1 MKSRGNKSRED
12 KYGPSSNSVG
22 VPGADGLEKQIIPTA
37 GSGKRGAEN
46 SVTTK
51 VLEGNQK
58 NMDADMEGLEEA
70 HQLAFKPEEGV
81 VTGQIDVGELGC
93 EGQAHQLA
101 FKPEEGVVT
110 GQIAVGELG
119 CEGQVYAEPKS
130 PPIKTTG
137 RKWKRA
143 ARKGPNSN
151 VLSGLP
157 SPIQRILSARKI
169 AKGRGRHGSASPVKR
184 SPTCNVTARDALRLL
199 PDPVT
204 HRYCP
209 LWVLYGVGPHGFLS
223 PPSSGFEPGRR
234 KKAVRADAVEH
245 PKRTVPVSNGV
256 GQEP

>member
-12 KYGPSSNSVG
+12 KNGPGSNSVG

-37 GSGKRGAEN
+37 GSGKGFSEGSDSGPLGGSEVSQVGPVMKENVSVLRGKQGAEN

-58 NMDADMEGLEEA
+58 NMDADMKGLEEA
-70 HQLAFKPEEGV
+70 HQLAFNPEEGV
-81 VTGQIDVGELGC
+81 VTGQI
-93 EGQAHQLA
+93 
-101 FKPEEGVVT
+101 T
-110 GQIAVGELG
+110 VGELG

-130 PPIKTTG
+130 SPIKTTG

-169 AKGRGRHGSASPVKR
+169 AKGRGRHGSVSPAKR
-184 SPTCNVTARDALRLL
+184 SPT
-199 PDPVT
+199 
-204 HRYCP
+204 
-209 LWVLYGVGPHGFLS
+209 S
-223 PPSSGFEPGRR
+223 
-234 KKAVRADAVEH
+234 
-245 PKRTVPVSNGV
+245 
-256 GQEP
+256 

>member
-1 MKSRGNKSRED
+1 MRSRGNKSRED
-12 KYGPSSNSVG
+12 KYGPGSNSVG

-37 GSGKRGAEN
+37 GSGKGFSESSDSRPQGGSEVSQVGPLVKGNVSVSRGKRGAEN

-51 VLEGNQK
+51 VLEGNQN
-58 NMDADMEGLEEA
+58 NMDAVMEGLEEA

-110 GQIAVGELG
+110 GQIAEGELG

-169 AKGRGRHGSASPVKR
+169 TKGRGRHGSASPAKR
-184 SPTCNVTARDALRLL
+184 SPTR
-199 PDPVT
+199 
-204 HRYCP
+204 
-209 LWVLYGVGPHGFLS
+209 
-223 PPSSGFEPGRR
+223 
-234 KKAVRADAVEH
+234 
-245 PKRTVPVSNGV
+245 
-256 GQEP
+256 

>member
-37 GSGKRGAEN
+37 GSGKVFSEEN

-184 SPTCNVTARDALRLL
+184 SPTCKSVLFFFLLLCLIVVIRERIKKKVKDLVLRRSRGML
-199 PDPVT
+199 
-204 HRYCP
+204 
-209 LWVLYGVGPHGFLS
+209 VLRRRRGKMFAASEMKMRQLTI
-223 PPSSGFEPGRR
+223 ENGRQ
-234 KKAVRADAVEH
+234 VNE
-245 PKRTVPVSNGV
+245 
-256 GQEP
+256 